1 MKRTL
6 FPCLFVFSVLSIALS
21 HGAPPPEAPPEGE
34 WTIEDP
40 HPGEFPE
47 PTLPLYLANIGCD
60 GLAPDGTLGF
70 TLDVFK
76 LDDDGII
83 LGAVNSVGGTSTNG
97 SWGTT
102 IPEPTGG
109 WTENNVAV
117 RARIVLTSGGM
128 EKDSVDIEIQ

>member
-34 WTIEDP
+34 WTIETP
-40 HPGEFPE
+40 SNTAT
-47 PTLPLYLANIGCD
+47 PTPRYLGNIGCE

-70 TLDVFK
+70 TVDIYK
-76 LDDDGII
+76 LQ
-83 LGAVNSVGGTSTNG
+83 GAQQVPGSLSSTGGTSTNG
-97 SWGTT
+97 AWGATLD
-102 IPEPTGG
+102 EPNGG
-109 WTENNVAV
+109 WTPNNVAV
-117 RARIVLTSGGM
+117 WARIVLTSGGM